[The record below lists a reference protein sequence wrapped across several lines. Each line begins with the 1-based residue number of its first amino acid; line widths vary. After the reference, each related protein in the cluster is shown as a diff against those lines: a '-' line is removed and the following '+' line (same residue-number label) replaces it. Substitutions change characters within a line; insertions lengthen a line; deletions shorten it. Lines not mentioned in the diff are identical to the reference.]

1 MRGDKA
7 LAAEQARANATP
19 RASDK
24 KLAQGRGTGGEAAPG
39 RGGKARHPAAPTK
52 KKRKTALKKSVLR
65 ARAHRWYLLHPGL
78 QPVPLQIHPA
88 MAGYVGVVLAQ
99 TSAREASE
107 EEKAQVQ
114 GDSLGSWPSALCGSA
129 AARDSGGVQV
139 ADEVQSQEE
148 GEGSARQA
156 GKDPN
161 ADADPGSEE
170 AGEPSGLEQAGELSG
185 SDSDSEA
192 SSGSG
197 SGSGSESES
206 ESAPDAPFVRELV
219 SAVGDEHNWDPRL
232 LSPVFWGCSVAPE
245 GAVGGVP
252 LVGATGAP
260 TAGPKSVR
268 FRLHNA
274 RPVREYVSQALSSEL
289 DAAVCAML
297 SRLMQLQERLRLKD
311 AAKSKMRRRL
321 VFGLREVLRGVR
333 SRRCKCVVVA
343 PNLEQGAAGLAH
355 TGLDATIRELL
366 LRCAPTPDEREQGLD
381 GVPVVFALSAVK
393 LGRALGKTVKV
404 SAVGLYSADGAFPE
418 YKDVLRRTARLS
430 AFWERAV
437 AREMLAAPPQR
448 ALLALCAECHAFCG
462 MVRHDC
468 EACGVTRCARCA
480 ASALARRL
488 PCPKSAHQPPAPCAV
503 LRVARGVPAEDELRA
518 RQRSDELLQAKLQ
531 AKLLKVHGRPTM
543 QGKPTLQGK
552 PVREPASEQASEQES
567 EQTGDQTVEQTG
579 EQSRLP
585 EGQGEGLTR
594 AKQGAGEDEEREQP
608 ENATAAGTLAEQAA
622 APSTLAPSTLAP
634 STLALSTLALST
646 LAPSTLAP
654 STLAP
659 GTLAPSTLALSTLAP
674 STLAPSTLAP
684 STPAPSTLAPSTL
697 APCKPASKPLNPA
710 APVYQFRR

>member
-1 MRGDKA
+1 MN
-7 LAAEQARANATP
+7 AAP

-24 KLAQGRGTGGEAAPG
+24 KAAQRRGAGGEAVPG
-39 RGGKARHPAAPTK
+39 RGGKARRPAAPTK

-78 QPVPLQIHPA
+78 QPVPLQVHPA

-99 TSAREASE
+99 KPAHEAAE
-107 EEKAQVQ
+107 EEQADAQ
-114 GDSLGSWPSALCGSA
+114 GDSLGRWPGAQGSVCGSA
-129 AARDSGGVQV
+129 AARESGGEEG
-139 ADEVQSQEE
+139 AAEGQSQEE
-148 GEGSARQA
+148 GEGAAGQA
-156 GKDPN
+156 GKDPD
-161 ADADPGSEE
+161 ADADADAGSEE
-170 AGEPSGLEQAGELSG
+170 AGEPSG

-192 SSGSG
+192 GSGVGSGSCSGSG

-206 ESAPDAPFVRELV
+206 EPAPDAPLVRELV

-260 TAGPKSVR
+260 TQGLKSVR

-274 RPVREYVSQALSSEL
+274 RPVREYVAQALSSEL

-297 SRLMQLQERLRLKD
+297 SRLMELQERLRLKD

-366 LRCAPTPDEREQGLD
+366 LRCAPTPEEREQGLD
-381 GVPVVFALSAVK
+381 GVPVVFALSATK

-404 SAVGLYSADGAFPE
+404 SAVGLYSADGAFHE

-437 AREMLAAPPQR
+437 AHEMLAAPPQR
-448 ALLALCAECHAFCG
+448 ALLALCAECHTFCG
-462 MVRHDC
+462 TVRHDC

-488 PCPKSAHQPPAPCAV
+488 PCPKSAHQPPAACAV

-531 AKLLKVHGRPTM
+531 AKLLQVQCRPTM

-552 PVREPASEQASEQES
+552 PASEQASEQAGARG
-567 EQTGDQTVEQTG
+567 GDQTFEQTG
-579 EQSRLP
+579 EQSCLP
-585 EGQGEGLTR
+585 KCQGQGLAR
-594 AKQGAGEDEEREQP
+594 AKRAAGKDEEREQP
-608 ENATAAGTLAEQAA
+608 GKAAAASTLAEQAA
-622 APSTLAPSTLAP
+622 APSTLAPCTLAPSTLAPSTLAP
-634 STLALSTLALST
+634 STLA
-646 LAPSTLAP
+646 PS
-654 STLAP
+654 
-659 GTLAPSTLALSTLAP
+659 
-674 STLAPSTLAP
+674 
-684 STPAPSTLAPSTL
+684 
-697 APCKPASKPLNPA
+697 KPASKPLNPA
-710 APVYQFRR
+710 APVYQVRR